1 MHDIINRVYGA
12 FVAILRD
19 EEVYMVRIKGKK
31 FLAIAIAGAVFVGGV
46 FPETACAAETAES
59 TSDVQVEETKQQSVK
74 SIQENLLEA
83 YNTGFESSDSNGLY
97 WWSDGNWGKES
108 IAQKA

>member
-1 MHDIINRVYGA
+1 MHDIINRAYGA

-59 TSDVQVEETKQQSVK
+59 GR
-74 SIQENLLEA
+74 NEA
-83 YNTGFESSDSNGLY
+83 AERKKHSGESP
-97 WWSDGNWGKES
+97 
-108 IAQKA
+108 